1 MFKRIILGLIYRL
14 YEWRLE
20 KEIKAGAIPEH
31 VAIIM
36 DGNRRYAKKLGKP
49 SYIGHWIG
57 SKTAEKV
64 LTWCLQLKIPTVT
77 VYALS
82 TENMNRSEEERR
94 HLFKLIEMKLEELI
108 KDTTIHENKI
118 RVKIIGDLS
127 RLPPGIRERAR
138 EVEEITKDYS
148 RHMLN
153 IAIGYGGRQEILYAV
168 KKIAKDFVEGK
179 IKIDD
184 ITPETVEKYLY
195 TDSPSY
201 SKVDLLIRT
210 GGEQRLS
217 NFLPWQTNGGESVV
231 YFCDIY
237 WPEFRKI
244 DLLRA
249 IREFQKQSK
258 KKSQRHFIQTKD
270 KSFADVVSG

>member
-1 MFKRIILGLIYRL
+1 MFKRFLFGSIYRI

-20 KEIKAGAIPEH
+20 REVKKGPIPHH

-36 DGNRRYAKKLGKP
+36 DGNRRYARKLGRP
-49 SYIGHWIG
+49 GYIGHWIG

-64 LTWCLQLKIPTVT
+64 LLWCLGLKIHTLT

-82 TENMNRSEEERR
+82 TENLNRNEKEKAY
-94 HLFKLIEMKLEELI
+94 LFKLIEEKLNELMED
-108 KDTTIHENKI
+108 KTIHRNKV

-127 RLPPGIRERAR
+127 RLTPGIRALANELER
-138 EVEEITKDYS
+138 ITGKYS
-148 RHMLN
+148 EYMLN
-153 IAIGYGGRQEILYAV
+153 IAIGYGGRQEILHAV
-168 KKIAKDFVEGK
+168 KKIAEEFSEGRVK
-179 IKIDD
+179 KSD
-184 ITPETVEKYLY
+184 ITPEIVERYLY
-195 TDSPSY
+195 TDSPYY
-201 SKVDLLIRT
+201 SRVDLLIRT

-217 NFLPWQTNGGESVV
+217 NFLPWQTNGGESIV

-249 IREFQKQSK
+249 IREYQKHITGERGRFLSMNVDGW
-258 KKSQRHFIQTKD
+258 T
-270 KSFADVVSG
+270 DVIG

>member
-1 MFKRIILGLIYRL
+1 MLKRFILRFIYRI
-14 YEWRLE
+14 YEWKLE
-20 KEIKAGAIPEH
+20 KEVRSGQMPGH

-36 DGNRRYAKKLGKP
+36 DGNRRYARKLGMP
-49 SYIGHWIG
+49 GYIGHWIG

-64 LTWCLQLKIPTVT
+64 LLWCLELKIPTLT

-82 TENMNRSEEERR
+82 TENLNRKEEEKS
-94 HLFKLIEMKLEELI
+94 HLFKLIEEKLRELVE
-108 KDTTIHENKI
+108 DETIHRNRV

-127 RLPPGIRERAR
+127 KLTPEIRNIA
-138 EVEEITKDYS
+138 EEIERTTRNYS
-148 RHMLN
+148 EYALN
-153 IAIGYGGRQEILYAV
+153 IAIGYGGRQEILHAV
-168 KKIAKDFVEGK
+168 KKIAEEFSRGRVKKDEV
-179 IKIDD
+179 
-184 ITPETVEKYLY
+184 TPEIVEKYLY
-195 TDSPSY
+195 TSTPNY

-249 IREFQKQSK
+249 IRAYQKHAGKGDAEYQSISTIK
-258 KKSQRHFIQTKD
+258 PVE
-270 KSFADVVSG
+270 VVG